1 MRIIKLEEPKLL
13 HQYRNGNYMVSL
25 YEDGTKIRE
34 NDLDFF
40 ESEFPENCDIKITNK
55 CDLNCKFCHENSTK
69 DGKHGNLDY
78 PFLKSLRKGT
88 ELAIGGGNIF
98 EHPEI
103 DSFLSRLKEQ
113 GIISNITLNQY
124 HIKNNIDLVNSWID
138 DKKVYGVGISYN
150 GNIAQLM
157 EIIGR
162 IHKKD
167 NIVIHVINGI
177 HNLDELCKLNL
188 KVLILGYKNLRR
200 GEDFLSKNN
209 ANIMK
214 LQLYTKSKLPDYLH
228 DKNFKVLS
236 FDNLALTQLSVKDD
250 VDSDYWEDHYMGDD
264 GTMTMFIDLVDGTFA
279 SSSTSSK
286 RFSLDGYTDIADIFK
301 TIKTI

>member
-1 MRIIKLEEPKLL
+1 
-13 HQYRNGNYMVSL
+13 MVSL

-78 PFLKSLRKGT
+78 SFLKSLRKGT

-286 RFSLDGYTDIADIFK
+286 RFSLDGYTDIVDIFK